1 MDFHDEFAKNEHDEN
16 DENDE
21 NEVVGSDELL
31 SQDELR
37 LPESA
42 NILVRLHAVRA
53 WLARR
58 QQETRVEMGN
68 AALKLQE
75 ISQEQVVTPTRRRDI
90 EQQETRVRQAQQQ
103 YQAAQETLE
112 TYEEAQT
119 LLEECIDHTSG
130 ERVLVEYYLQLEDLM
145 QEKQDDL
152 GTSKASLLALAD
164 VLHRIEHV
172 GAPNEED

>member
-1 MDFHDEFAKNEHDEN
+1 MDFHDDFSEHEQA
-16 DENDE
+16 E
-21 NEVVGSDELL
+21 NEEDEIIGSDELL

-42 NILVRLHAVRA
+42 SILVRLHAVRA
-53 WLARR
+53 WLTRR
-58 QQETRVEMGN
+58 QQDTRIEMGN
-68 AALKLQE
+68 TALALQE
-75 ISQEQVVTPTRRRDI
+75 ASQDQAFTLTRRRDR
-90 EQQETRVRQAQQQ
+90 EQQEARLRQAQQR
-103 YQAAQETLE
+103 YQAAQERLE

-145 QEKQDDL
+145 QKKQDDSR
-152 GTSKASLLALAD
+152 TSNASLASLAD

-172 GAPNEED
+172 GAPSEED

>member
-1 MDFHDEFAKNEHDEN
+1 MDFHDDFS
-16 DENDE
+16 E
-21 NEVVGSDELL
+21 NEQEENEGDEIIGSDELL

-42 NILVRLHAVRA
+42 SILVRLHAVRA
-53 WLARR
+53 WLTRR
-58 QQETRVEMGN
+58 QQDTRIEMGN
-68 AALKLQE
+68 TALALQE
-75 ISQEQVVTPTRRRDI
+75 ASQDQAFTPTRRRDSQ
-90 EQQETRVRQAQQQ
+90 QQEARLRQAQQR
-103 YQAAQETLE
+103 YQAAQERLE

-145 QEKQDDL
+145 QKKQDDSR
-152 GTSKASLLALAD
+152 TSNASLASLAD

-172 GAPNEED
+172 GAPSEED